1 MFRVILTALPQR
13 RCIQEPKSAR
23 AKRRRLRGIGE
34 HNVAHLVVCLSLGIV
49 T

>member
-1 MFRVILTALPQR
+1 MFHVILTALPQR
-13 RCIQEPKSAR
+13 RCMQEPKSAR

-34 HNVAHLVVCLSLGIV
+34 HNVAHGVVCLSLGIA

>member
-13 RCIQEPKSAR
+13 RCMQEQKSAR
-23 AKRRRLRGIGE
+23 AKRRRPRGIGE
-34 HNVAHLVVCLSLGIV
+34 HNVAHSAVCLSLGIA